1 MRLSK
6 RKCRYLSLL
15 IVLTLVF
22 LLFVW
27 YELVFLHKPEQ
38 PSSTD
43 SAKPTFEET
52 KELPVIKR
60 TLRKEEQVQVIE
72 TKMYSIISEDSAQY
86 SVYVFFP
93 SWSTPLVENDRQQSS
108 ASVIKIF
115 ILSTAYEMVEKGEL
129 DLDEKIR
136 VRRKDMV
143 GGAGVLNGRAGEP
156 VLSIRELLRL
166 MITESDNTATN
177 ILIDRLTFARIQDYC
192 DTHGFTDT
200 VLRRKM
206 MDDKALRAGRDNLTT
221 VKDVGEWMR
230 RLKARELVSSSADAA
245 MEQMLFA
252 QTDTE
257 CFPRALP
264 QAGIAHKTG
273 ELAGLYHDAGIIYDG
288 NRGYVLVIFSSKSA
302 NRGKT
307 LQTMR
312 RMTEVVNNAFL
323 SDD

>member
-1 MRLSK
+1 MKLPERNWENFLLLSVLLIFCALLIGGGMFFWHQWNHSSSHTHIAVSSDEK
-6 RKCRYLSLL
+6 EDVSTIENTSKEEKKVLEEELSSLL
-15 IVLTLVF
+15 GGN
-22 LLFVW
+22 
-27 YELVFLHKPEQ
+27 
-38 PSSTD
+38 D
-43 SAKPTFEET
+43 
-52 KELPVIKR
+52 
-60 TLRKEEQVQVIE
+60 
-72 TKMYSIISEDSAQY
+72 AQY
-86 SVYVFFP
+86 SVYVLFP
-93 SWSTPLVENDRQQSS
+93 SWSTPLVKNDRQQSS

-115 ILSTAYEMVEKGEL
+115 ILSTAYEMAEQGKLNIE
-129 DLDEKIR
+129 EKIR

-143 GGAGVLNGRAGEP
+143 GGAGVLNSRAGEP
-156 VLSIRELLRL
+156 VLSIRELLQL

-177 ILIDRLTFARIQDYC
+177 VLIDRLTFACIQDYC

-230 RLKARELVSSSADAA
+230 RLRARELVSPSADEA
-245 MEQMLFA
+245 MEKILFA

-264 QAGIAHKTG
+264 QARIAHKTG
-273 ELAGLYHDAGIIYDG
+273 ELSGLYHDAGIIYDG
-288 NRGYVLVIFSSKSA
+288 NESYLLVIFSSKSA

-307 LQTMR
+307 LQTMC
-312 RMTEVVNNAFL
+312 RMTEVVNESFL